1 MNPSLKKWFVTS
13 SLIISSFCSSTAV
26 NAASFTELVVFSDS
40 LSDLGRAFTETGG
53 TFPLY
58 GSFTNGRYSNGPVWV
73 EYLADSLGIATNP
86 NTNYAIGGAL
96 TGNINAIN
104 FAPGFSSPPAP
115 VFDGLTQQIASYTD
129 YDPHALYIV
138 WAGANDYLFGEEM
151 TPMNPISN
159 LQTNLQT
166 LLINGAKNILVGN
179 LPNLGDTPGVN
190 NLPQSGGLNL
200 LTQGHNNA
208 LSTTLDI
215 LQTSFPHAN
224 ITLLD
229 ANKQFQTIVNNPSL
243 FGLTNV
249 ADSCLSGAGPCSN
262 PDEYLFWDSIHPT
275 TRGHQLISNLAL
287 EALGVPE
294 PSAVFS
300 LIAIGISGIFLK
312 QKV

>member
-1 MNPSLKKWFVTS
+1 MNPSVKKWFVTS
-13 SLIISSFCSSTAV
+13 SLIISSFCCSPAV
-26 NAASFTELVVFSDS
+26 SAAGFTELVVFSDS

-53 TFPLY
+53 TFPAY
-58 GSFTNGRYSNGPVWV
+58 GSPSNPRYSIGPVWV

-104 FAPGFSSPPAP
+104 FAPGFTPPP

-138 WAGANDYLFGEEM
+138 WAGANDYIFGGEIS
-151 TPMNPISN
+151 PMNPISN

-166 LLINGAKNILVGN
+166 LLTNGAKNILVGN
-179 LPNLGDTPGVN
+179 LPNLGDTPGVSD
-190 NLPQSGGLNL
+190 PAQSAGLNL

-224 ITLLD
+224 IRLLD
-229 ANKQFQTIVNNPSL
+229 ANQQFQTITNEPSL
-243 FGLTNV
+243 FGFTNV
-249 ADSCLSGAGPCSN
+249 TDSCLSGVVPCSN

-294 PSAVFS
+294 PSAVFG
-300 LIAIGISGIFLK
+300 LIVIGISGIFLK